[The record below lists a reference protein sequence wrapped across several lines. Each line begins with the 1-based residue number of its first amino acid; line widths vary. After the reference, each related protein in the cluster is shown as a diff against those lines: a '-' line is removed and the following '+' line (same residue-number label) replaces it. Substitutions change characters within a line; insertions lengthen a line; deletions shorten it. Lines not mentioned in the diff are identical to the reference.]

1 MYKTDYLL
9 AKKISTKWIQY
20 VKLKRICQTKMFSM
34 QVKVK
39 HIFSN
44 IFFITDS
51 YMYLSLC
58 LNFFHLL
65 ARKPTLEKFATYSN
79 KFFHNFH
86 LSKSSFTCPRLL
98 ASELV

>member
-1 MYKTDYLL
+1 
-9 AKKISTKWIQY
+9 
-20 VKLKRICQTKMFSM
+20 MFSM

-65 ARKPTLEKFATYSN
+65 AWKPTLEKFATYSN

-86 LSKSSFTCPRLL
+86 LSQTSGKWVSVKTGISD
-98 ASELV
+98 VIIMK